1 MKVAIIMGSTSDLS
15 IMKQAKAAL
24 KEFGLEA
31 HMEVVSAHRTPD
43 SMISFSR
50 QAADRG
56 FHLIIAGAG
65 GAAHL
70 PGMVASLTTLPV
82 IGVPIQIGKLE
93 GLDALLSIA
102 QMPKGIPV
110 ATVAVDNA
118 WNAGI
123 LAVRILA
130 IQDSGLQKLLLKYEK
145 KLAGKVKKMNQE
157 LKRDLKKKKVRSSLK
172 R

>member
-15 IMKQAKAAL
+15 VMKEAKAAL
-24 KEFGLEA
+24 KEFGLAA
-31 HMEVVSAHRTPD
+31 HVEVVSAHRTPD
-43 SMISFSR
+43 AMLSFARS
-50 QAADRG
+50 AAEHG

-82 IGVPIQIGKLE
+82 IGVPIQIGKLK
-93 GLDALLSIA
+93 GLDALLSIL

-130 IQDSGLQKLLLKYEK
+130 IQDPTLQKKLLKYEK
-145 KLAGKVKKMNQE
+145 KLAGKVKAMNQE
-157 LKRDLKKKKVRSSLK
+157 LKKKKAL
-172 R
+172 